1 MKAFYEFKTAQAARD
16 YRHEHG
22 TGGWI
27 LVCEKTGTAT
37 IFPPCM
43 TPTAILH
50 HALAKGV
57 TGNLIGH
64 G

>member
-1 MKAFYEFKTAQAARD
+1 MKTFRTFESAQAARD

-27 LVCEKTGTAT
+27 LVCEKTGNAT
-37 IFPPCM
+37 LFPSCM
-43 TPTAILH
+43 SPTGILRH
-50 HALAKGV
+50 PLARGV
-57 TGNLIGH
+57 TGELIGH

>member
-1 MKAFYEFKTAQAARD
+1 MKTFLQFETAQAARD
-16 YRHEHG
+16 YRHING

-27 LVCEKTGTAT
+27 LVCEKTGQAT

-43 TPTAILH
+43 SPTAILNH
-50 HALAKGV
+50 PMARGI

-64 G
+64 A

>member
-1 MKAFYEFKTAQAARD
+1 MKAFRQFDTALQART
-16 YRHEHG
+16 YRHVNG

-43 TPTAILH
+43 TPTEILRH
-50 HALAKGV
+50 PLARGIS
-57 TGNLIGH
+57 GDLIGS